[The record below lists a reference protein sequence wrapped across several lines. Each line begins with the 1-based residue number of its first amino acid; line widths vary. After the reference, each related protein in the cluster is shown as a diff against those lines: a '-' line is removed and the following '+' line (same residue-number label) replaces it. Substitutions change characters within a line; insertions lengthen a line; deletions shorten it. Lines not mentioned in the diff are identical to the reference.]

1 VPKLRY
7 APACDVEAMAKDIV
21 EKLDMRWI
29 RLEHVRFVRSMGS
42 KSSATARIY
51 GLPKSFQ
58 VAFNLPPLYVIE
70 VISEKFDVLPA
81 EKQVEILVHEL
92 LHIPSSF
99 SGGLRPHGKAVN
111 GRVVRRLT
119 EKYLS
124 KLARR

>member
-1 VPKLRY
+1 MPKLRY
-7 APACDVEAMAKDIV
+7 AHACDVEAMAKDIV
-21 EKLDMRWI
+21 EKLDMKWI
-29 RLEHVRFVRSMGS
+29 RLEHVRFIRSTGS

-81 EKQVEILVHEL
+81 EKQVEVLVHEL
-92 LHIPSSF
+92 LHIPKSF

-111 GRVVRRLT
+111 SRVVRRLT

-124 KLARR
+124 TLARR